1 MHTLCEQ
8 DSDDLEATFNAFEKS
23 FEPYLKKIKWLNLG
37 GGHHITRPGY
47 DIERLIRLI
56 KRIKDTYHLEVYLEP
71 GEAIALNAGYLITD
85 VYKRQIIAHEKVIYH
100 YSQFK
105 SIQVF

>member
-8 DSDDLEATFNAFEKS
+8 DSDDLEATFNTFEKS

-37 GGHHITRPGY
+37 GGHHITRPGF

-56 KRIKDTYHLEVYLEP
+56 KRIKDTYHLEVFLE
-71 GEAIALNAGYLITD
+71 ILRALHQDVNLVHTD
-85 VYKRQIIAHEKVIYH
+85 HILHDPPVWKTLD
-100 YSQFK
+100 
-105 SIQVF
+105 